1 MRRVSVRRGA
11 ALLALIAIL
20 TVSPAVLADDTFPP
34 PSPEAKI
41 GPPGGAPVQATAE
54 SHTPI
59 GFWEVAILLWLAA
72 KIGPPIG

>member
-20 TVSPAVLADDTFPP
+20 AVSPAVFADDTFPP

-41 GPPGGAPVQATAE
+41 GPPGGAPIQATTE
-54 SHTPI
+54 SHPPI
-59 GFWEVAILLWLAA
+59 GFWEVALLLWLAA